1 MDETTISQVNQEK
14 VFLRIKDIV
23 KPDGML
29 PISRTT
35 WLEGVRTGK
44 FPAPIKH
51 HLFGDRITLWDM
63 QDIKELIEKIK
74 VEGKVIIKT
83 PTHSK

>member
-14 VFLRIKDIV
+14 AFLRIKDIV

-63 QDIKELIEKIK
+63 KDIKELIEKIK
-74 VEGKVIIKT
+74 VEGKVIIKK
-83 PTHSK
+83 PNSL

>member
-1 MDETTISQVNQEK
+1 MTSNFNEEK
-14 VFLRIKDIV
+14 AFLRIKDIV

-35 WLEGVRTGK
+35 WLTGVRTGK

-51 HLFGDRITLWDM
+51 HLLGERITLWDV
-63 QDIKELIEKIK
+63 QDIKELIAKIK
-74 VEGKVIIKT
+74 GEGKVTAKT